1 MKKLS
6 ASRLAQVVSSQRK
19 SLKMTQ
25 KQLAKDAGIN
35 RALLSRIET
44 EGYIP
49 SVDQLLALS
58 DVLQFDIN
66 QVFENLANLII
77 SLNETIE
84 SSKIDL
90 KYL

>member
-44 EGYIP
+44 ERYR
-49 SVDQLLALS
+49 SRV
-58 DVLQFDIN
+58 
-66 QVFENLANLII
+66 
-77 SLNETIE
+77 
-84 SSKIDL
+84 IDL
-90 KYL
+90 IFLREV